1 MMISRLFIF
10 SLALAAT
17 LLGCGTLL
25 AQETASPKN
34 TDLTTATTALIKKA
48 IEGDASAQ
56 WRLGF
61 MYANEIG
68 VVKDE
73 VEAVKWYRK
82 GADQGDAMAQL
93 FLGRMYENGNGVV
106 KDEVE
111 AVKWYRKAADQGN
124 ARAQVNLGLRS
135 SNGNGV
141 VKDEVTAYK
150 WYLLAGA
157 QGEEFAKEKI
167 PLIEQGLAATQR
179 LDGQKLAREF
189 KKK

>member
-1 MMISRLFIF
+1 MMISRLFIS

-17 LLGCGTLL
+17 LLGCGTLR
-25 AQETASPKN
+25 AQETATPKN

-111 AVKWYRKAADQGN
+111 AVKWYRKAADQGD
-124 ARAQVNLGLRS
+124 ARAQVFLGYMYE
-135 SNGNGV
+135 NGKGT

-179 LDGQKLAREF
+179 LDGQKLAGEF

>member
-1 MMISRLFIF
+1 MMISRLFIS

-17 LLGCGTLL
+17 LLGCGTLR

-82 GADQGDAMAQL
+82 AADQGDARAQV
-93 FLGRMYENGNGVV
+93 FLGYMYENGKGT
-106 KDEVE
+106 
-111 AVKWYRKAADQGN
+111 
-124 ARAQVNLGLRS
+124 
-135 SNGNGV
+135 